1 MHDVHV
7 REAEQNVLAEQALEQ
22 FESKLASPQ
31 LTEGQSIVPARQSVG
46 ESALT
51 KRRP

>member
-22 FESKLASPQ
+22 FESKFGDRQ
-31 LTEGQSIVPARQSVG
+31 LTEGKNIVPVRQTTA
-46 ESALT
+46 ETALD
-51 KRRP
+51 KRRS